1 MSINS
6 IRRLTTLTSHLRP
19 ITQQASAT
27 QRTFKLGSSLSTQT
41 TAAMASDAKTLVDQA
56 IKENK
61 VLMFGKTYC
70 PVSPILSCCKHA
82 YDSTARG
89 LRLSWRRREI

>member
-19 ITQQASAT
+19 ITQQAS

-70 PVSPILSCCKHA
+70 PVSHLM
-82 YDSTARG
+82 
-89 LRLSWRRREI
+89 L